1 MSVGKASIQRAAAK
15 NTAEAKT
22 TKAATKAATKTAT
35 KTANKTAAGKTTG
48 RVTAKAAPKEV
59 TQSVVTP
66 MDSQEIQLKFLSGN
80 RPAEEGKP
88 VKIAEDLPVYLL

>member
-22 TKAATKAATKTAT
+22 TKAATKT
-35 KTANKTAAGKTTG
+35 AGKTTG
-48 RVTAKAAPKEV
+48 RAAAKAAPKEV

>member
-15 NTAEAKT
+15 KT
-22 TKAATKAATKTAT
+22 TAAKATTKTADKAT
-35 KTANKTAAGKTTG
+35 GKAA
-48 RVTAKAAPKEV
+48 AKAAPEKV

-66 MDSQEIQLKFLSGN
+66 MDSQEIQLKFLSGSK
-80 RPAEEGKP
+80 PAEEGKP

>member
-15 NTAEAKT
+15 KTAEAKT
-22 TKAATKAATKTAT
+22 TKA
-35 KTANKTAAGKTTG
+35 ANKTAAGKTTG
-48 RVTAKAAPKEV
+48 RATAKAAPKEV

>member
-1 MSVGKASIQRAAAK
+1 MSGGKASIQRAAAK

-22 TKAATKAATKTAT
+22 TKAATK
-35 KTANKTAAGKTTG
+35 TANKTAAGKTTG
-48 RVTAKAAPKEV
+48 RAAAKVAPKEV

>member
-22 TKAATKAATKTAT
+22 TKAATKTAT

-48 RVTAKAAPKEV
+48 RAAAKAAPKEV

>member
-22 TKAATKAATKTAT
+22 TKAATKTAR
-35 KTANKTAAGKTTG
+35 KTTG
-48 RVTAKAAPKEV
+48 RAAAKAAPKEV

>member
-22 TKAATKAATKTAT
+22 TKAA
-35 KTANKTAAGKTTG
+35 NKTAAGKTTG
-48 RVTAKAAPKEV
+48 RAAAKAAPKEV

>member
-22 TKAATKAATKTAT
+22 TKAATKAATKTA
-35 KTANKTAAGKTTG
+35 NKTAAGKTTG
-48 RVTAKAAPKEV
+48 RAAAKAAPKEV

>member
-15 NTAEAKT
+15 NTAEAK
-22 TKAATKAATKTAT
+22 AT
-35 KTANKTAAGKTTG
+35 KTANKTAAGKTTAGKTTG
-48 RVTAKAAPKEV
+48 RAAAKAAPKEV

>member
-22 TKAATKAATKTAT
+22 TKAATK
-35 KTANKTAAGKTTG
+35 TANKTAAGKTTG
-48 RVTAKAAPKEV
+48 RA
-59 TQSVVTP
+59 
-66 MDSQEIQLKFLSGN
+66 MDSQEMQLKFLSGN

>member
-15 NTAEAKT
+15 KTAEAKT
-22 TKAATKAATKTAT
+22 TKAA
-35 KTANKTAAGKTTG
+35 NKTAVGKITG
-48 RVTAKAAPKEV
+48 RASAKAAPKEV

-66 MDSQEIQLKFLSGN
+66 MDSQEIQLKFLSGK

>member
-15 NTAEAKT
+15 KTAEAKT
-22 TKAATKAATKTAT
+22 TKAA
-35 KTANKTAAGKTTG
+35 NKTAPGKTTG

-80 RPAEEGKP
+80 RPSEEGKP

>member
-22 TKAATKAATKTAT
+22 TKAATK
-35 KTANKTAAGKTTG
+35 TANKTAAGKTTG
-48 RVTAKAAPKEV
+48 RAAAKAAPKEV

-88 VKIAEDLPVYLL
+88 VKIAEDASLSALIIYLG

>member
-22 TKAATKAATKTAT
+22 TKAATK
-35 KTANKTAAGKTTG
+35 TANKTAAGKTTAGKTTG
-48 RVTAKAAPKEV
+48 RAAAKAAPKEV

>member
-22 TKAATKAATKTAT
+22 TKAA
-35 KTANKTAAGKTTG
+35 NKTAAGKTTG
-48 RVTAKAAPKEV
+48 RAAAKVAPKEV

>member
-22 TKAATKAATKTAT
+22 TKAATK
-35 KTANKTAAGKTTG
+35 TANKTAAGKTTG
-48 RVTAKAAPKEV
+48 RAAPKEV

>member
-22 TKAATKAATKTAT
+22 
-35 KTANKTAAGKTTG
+35 ANKTAAGKTTG
-48 RVTAKAAPKEV
+48 RAAAKAVPKEV

>member
-22 TKAATKAATKTAT
+22 TKAATK
-35 KTANKTAAGKTTG
+35 TANKTAAGKTTG
-48 RVTAKAAPKEV
+48 RAAAKAAPKAAPKEV

>member
-15 NTAEAKT
+15 YTAEAIT
-22 TKAATKAATKTAT
+22 TKAAT

-48 RVTAKAAPKEV
+48 RAAAKAAPKAAPKEV

>member
-22 TKAATKAATKTAT
+22 TKAA
-35 KTANKTAAGKTTG
+35 NKTAAGKTTG
-48 RVTAKAAPKEV
+48 RAATKAAPKEV

>member
-22 TKAATKAATKTAT
+22 TKAATK
-35 KTANKTAAGKTTG
+35 TANKTAAGKTTG
-48 RVTAKAAPKEV
+48 RAAAKAAPK
-59 TQSVVTP
+59 VVTP

>member
-22 TKAATKAATKTAT
+22 TK
-35 KTANKTAAGKTTG
+35 TANKTAAGKTTG
-48 RVTAKAAPKEV
+48 RAAAKAAPKEV

>member
-22 TKAATKAATKTAT
+22 TKAATKAATKTA
-35 KTANKTAAGKTTG
+35 NKTAAGKTTG
-48 RVTAKAAPKEV
+48 PATAKAAPKEV